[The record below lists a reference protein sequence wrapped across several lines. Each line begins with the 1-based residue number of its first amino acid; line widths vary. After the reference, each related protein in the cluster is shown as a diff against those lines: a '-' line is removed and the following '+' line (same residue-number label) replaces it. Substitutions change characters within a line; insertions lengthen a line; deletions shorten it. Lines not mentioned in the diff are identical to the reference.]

1 MVLRCV
7 RLVVLGAVGWN
18 INSKPHQLRG
28 TGAAAH
34 TFLAS
39 QQTETKEKGKGRTPS
54 SQCLEWKHCKNCEC
68 CLGHS
73 LILCL
78 KSIQSEKMSDCHDAS
93 GWSHHR
99 STMCM
104 PPRQLDLRVPNN
116 SPELPGVPKIL
127 FISLLNCAFCIISG
141 RDTRKG
147 PCKSKHMKKSK
158 KDA

>member
-1 MVLRCV
+1 M
-7 RLVVLGAVGWN
+7 
-18 INSKPHQLRG
+18 K
-28 TGAAAH
+28 
-34 TFLAS
+34 
-39 QQTETKEKGKGRTPS
+39 KRTSS

-104 PPRQLDLRVPNN
+104 PPRQLELRVPNN
-116 SPELPGVPKIL
+116 SPELPGVLKIL

-147 PCKSKHMKKSK
+147 PCKSKHLKKRKEGKGSNENELLRTPFQK
-158 KDA
+158 QTHSSNVFERSLGVKD